1 MGVFS
6 GCGECCEKCTCC
18 RREYKIA
25 LAGNP
30 NVGKSTLFNAL
41 TGLKQHTGNWTGKTV
56 GLASGKILALGDEY
70 TLVDIPG
77 TYSLYPHSREEEV
90 AADYILYGDADLTV
104 VVCDATSVERGI
116 GLALSV
122 LEVTDRVVVAV
133 NLIDEAEK
141 RGIKVDTARLSE
153 ILGTPVVPIIAKKK
167 KTHTPLLQ
175 AIKDNLPR
183 EEGESDS
190 CPPLFGV
197 DISPLVRAIAGEEGR
212 IRPAYH
218 IATSLLSGAT
228 LSKRA
233 EEYIER
239 YASFEYTGYLLEFR
253 RRFLDMGKETGDI
266 SDALALDLLRK
277 SSEIRKKTVS
287 EKKRPQGEIA
297 DKIITSKI
305 FAFPLMLLFLF
316 GILYITV
323 VAANYPSAL
332 LSLCFLR
339 LGDLLYRFFELI
351 GAPTWLTGAL
361 LDGAYTVLAEV
372 VSVMLPPMAIFFP
385 LFTLLEDLGYLPRIA
400 YNLDKPFRCVG
411 ACGKQ
416 SLTMCMGLGCNAAGI
431 IGCRIIDSER
441 ERKLAIVTNSLV
453 PCNGKFPT
461 IILMVGCFFAGGSS
475 GALGALFLALI
486 IVFGFLATFLV
497 TFILSK
503 TAFRGEPSFF
513 ALELPPYRR
522 PSVIRVLCRSL
533 VDRTIKILGRA
544 AVVAAP
550 MGLCLWLLCSVSPGG
565 VSLLRHICDF
575 LDPVGRFLGMDG
587 VILAAFLLGFP
598 ANEIV
603 LPIAVVGY
611 TSMGMGEALGIE
623 GIGEILSLAGWT
635 PVTAA
640 CVIAFSLFHF
650 PCSTSVITVYKETK
664 SIKITLLSILLP
676 TVLGATIC
684 ALINLIFNILL

>member
-1 MGVFS
+1 MGVFN
-6 GCGECCEKCTCC
+6 GCKGCCEKCEGCGC
-18 RREYKIA
+18 EYKIA

-56 GLASGKILALGDEY
+56 GLAEGSISELGEEY

-104 VVCDATSVERGI
+104 VVCDATSMERGI

-133 NLIDEAEK
+133 NLIDEAER
-141 RGIKVDTARLSE
+141 RGIRVDTPRLSE
-153 ILGTPVVPIIAKKK
+153 ILGAPVVPIIAKKK
-167 KTHTPLLQ
+167 RTHTPLLR
-175 AIKDNLPR
+175 AIKDNLLR
-183 EEGESDS
+183 EEDESDS
-190 CPPLFGV
+190 CPHLFGV
-197 DISPLVRAIAGEEGR
+197 DISPLVRAIAGEEGK

-218 IATSLLSGAT
+218 IAASLLSGAT
-228 LSKRA
+228 LSERA
-233 EEYIER
+233 KEYIGR
-239 YASFEYTGYLLEFR
+239 YASYEYTGCLLEFR
-253 RRFLDMGKETGDI
+253 RRFSDMGIEAGDI
-266 SDALALDLLRK
+266 SDALAVDLLRK
-277 SSEIRKKTVS
+277 SSEIKEKTVS
-287 EKKRPQGEIA
+287 EKKRPQGERA
-297 DKIITSKI
+297 DRIITSKI

-332 LSLCFLR
+332 LSYCFLR
-339 LGDLLYRFFELI
+339 LGDLLYRLFELV
-351 GAPTWLTGAL
+351 GAPPWLTGAL

-431 IGCRIIDSER
+431 VGCRIIDSER
-441 ERKLAIVTNSLV
+441 ERRLAIVTNSLV

-461 IILMVGCFFAGGSS
+461 VILIVGCFLAQDTS

-486 IVFGFLATFLV
+486 IVFGVLATFFM
-497 TFILSK
+497 TFVLSK

-513 ALELPPYRR
+513 ALELPPYRK
-522 PSVIRVLCRSL
+522 PAVIRVLCRSL
-533 VDRTIKILGRA
+533 VDRTVKILARA
-544 AVVAAP
+544 VVVAAP
-550 MGLCLWLLCSVSPGG
+550 AGLCLWLLCSLTVGD
-565 VSLLRHICDF
+565 VSLLRHICDL
-575 LDPVGRFLGMDG
+575 LDPLGRALGMDG
-587 VILAAFLLGFP
+587 VILAAFILGFP

-611 TSMGMGEALGIE
+611 TSAGIGEALGAE
-623 GIGEILSLAGWT
+623 GIGEILRLAGWT
-635 PVTAA
+635 PVTAV
-640 CVIAFSLFHF
+640 CVILFSLFHF
-650 PCSTSVITVYKETK
+650 PCSTSLITVYKETK
-664 SIKITLLSILLP
+664 SLKVTLLSALVP
-676 TVLGATIC
+676 TALGVTLC
-684 ALINLIFNILL
+684 ALVNLAFLFLF